1 MQKRELP
8 QQTGCIFAPL
18 YYFSD
23 KEVNAHFGS
32 YSVSHKQV
40 ILTEILLSLLN
51 EGNQTNKKSIFF
63 ILLLSKICN
72 WGLSFLF
79 GSILLFGRGNGE
91 GMACFLIPL
100 P

>member
-1 MQKRELP
+1 MLLKK
-8 QQTGCIFAPL
+8 I
-18 YYFSD
+18 
-23 KEVNAHFGS
+23 
-32 YSVSHKQV
+32 HKQV

-51 EGNQTNKKSIFF
+51 EGNQTNKQSIFF
-63 ILLLSKICN
+63 ILLLAKICN

-79 GSILLFGRGNGE
+79 GSILLFGEGNGE

>member
-1 MQKRELP
+1 MLLKK
-8 QQTGCIFAPL
+8 I
-18 YYFSD
+18 
-23 KEVNAHFGS
+23 
-32 YSVSHKQV
+32 HKQV

-51 EGNQTNKKSIFF
+51 EGNQTNKQSIFF

-79 GSILLFGRGNGE
+79 GSILLFGEGNGEGNGE